1 MTPATKQ
8 RLSPFPVELST
19 MTSAPIREDS
29 LTSRQ
34 RPPARHDSLAGQSAF
49 ADRRSAPLPSVLRCA
64 CPPSPTFC
72 AASVRQASACRP
84 PPFFPTDAFGSRK
97 RHSLIAALPN
107 RVSAANEIT
116 ESRGRQELTD
126 SQHLCRSTSK
136 HNNDSVP
143 AEESHRF
150 RTNAPCPCRLSPG
163 AETSAADATAW
174 PQSSRFAQRRESSPR
189 RGETDACS
197 PCCFM
202 PLGIPRKNSPARKT
216 PPRSPPRS
224 PPLAAAGRPA
234 HALRSP
240 AALRQDAKERSTR
253 PRCYSRRCCSVLS
266 FRPRAGICDRSQR
279 AALTMPGGCR
289 AKLPRR

>member
-1 MTPATKQ
+1 
-8 RLSPFPVELST
+8 
-19 MTSAPIREDS
+19 MTSPHQGRFIDNPE
-29 LTSRQ
+29 

-49 ADRRSAPLPSVLRCA
+49 ADRRSAPALPSVLRCA

-72 AASVRQASACRP
+72 AASVRQASRARRAP
-84 PPFFPTDAFGSRK
+84 PSFPSDAFGSRK
-97 RHSLIAALPN
+97 RRSLIAALPN

-116 ESRGRQELTD
+116 ESRGRQEPTD
-126 SQHLCRSTSK
+126 SQHRCRSTSK
-136 HNNDSVP
+136 HHDSVP

-150 RTNAPCPCRLSPG
+150 RTNAPCPCRLSSG
-163 AETSAADATAW
+163 AEASAADATAW
-174 PQSSRFAQRRESSPR
+174 PQSSRLAQRRGLSPR
-189 RGETDACS
+189 CVETDACS

-266 FRPRAGICDRSQR
+266 FRPRAGICGR
-279 AALTMPGGCR
+279 AYRTALTMPGCRR

>member
-1 MTPATKQ
+1 
-8 RLSPFPVELST
+8 
-19 MTSAPIREDS
+19 MTSPHQGRFIDNPE
-29 LTSRQ
+29 

-49 ADRRSAPLPSVLRCA
+49 ADRRSAPALPSVLRCA

-84 PPFFPTDAFGSRK
+84 PHPSRPTPSGAEAALFDCGSSEPCFGRK
-97 RHSLIAALPN
+97 RNHRKPRASGADRFSESLPKHIKTQRLRSGGRAPPSPHQRALPVQTFLRSRN
-107 RVSAANEIT
+107 KRCGRHGMVS
-116 ESRGRQELTD
+116 
-126 SQHLCRSTSK
+126 
-136 HNNDSVP
+136 
-143 AEESHRF
+143 
-150 RTNAPCPCRLSPG
+150 
-163 AETSAADATAW
+163 
-174 PQSSRFAQRRESSPR
+174 SSRFAQRRGLSPR
-189 RGETDACS
+189 CVEMDACF

-202 PLGIPRKNSPARKT
+202 PLGIPRKKSPARKT